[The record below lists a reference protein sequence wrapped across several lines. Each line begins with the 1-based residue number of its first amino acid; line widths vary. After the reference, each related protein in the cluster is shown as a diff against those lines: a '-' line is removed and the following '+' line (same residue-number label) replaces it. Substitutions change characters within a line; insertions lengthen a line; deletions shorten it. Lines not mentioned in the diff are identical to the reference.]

1 MVHCAVVVL
10 INLASRL
17 MGCDGLATM
26 QGLLPVKHRVM
37 LLKNEISNCFLL
49 EHVLILSMLTPTFAG
64 L

>member
-1 MVHCAVVVL
+1 
-10 INLASRL
+10 
-17 MGCDGLATM
+17 MGCDGLANM

-37 LLKNEISNCFLL
+37 LLKNEIANCFLL

>member
-17 MGCDGLATM
+17 MGCDGLANM

-37 LLKNEISNCFLL
+37 LLKNEIPNCFVL
-49 EHVLILSMLTPTFAG
+49 EHVLIRSMLAPTFAG